1 METKTNTAELTP
13 LPKPAGSAPCPDRV
27 EIKPGD
33 VIIPA
38 ATVKAWVAHL
48 RSHGWTDKELD
59 LIWLTRSR
67 QGVTR

>member
-1 METKTNTAELTP
+1 METKPKTGELTQ
-13 LPKPAGSAPCPDRV
+13 LPKPAGPAPCPDRV
-27 EIKPGD
+27 EINPGD

-38 ATVKAWVAHL
+38 AKVKAWVAHL

-59 LIWLTRSR
+59 LIWLTRAR